1 MISAP
6 VFCRQF
12 IGREK
17 ELDLLVARVRDA
29 AAGNGS
35 LVLIGGEAGIGKT
48 RFVQEVRNR
57 LARDG
62 VRFAAGECHEH
73 SQSPLGP
80 VVEALRALNA
90 SAQGALAGIPR
101 LRLALARLLPE
112 LQPADAPLQTS
123 EDHRGQ
129 YEAIIEALRHLAA
142 ESPLVAA
149 IEDAHWADL
158 ATLEFLRYAAERVAE
173 AKLVLLVTYRSDELH
188 PQHPLMSA
196 LAKLSGRACWKLTLP
211 SLSDA
216 EMRLLASDALEGRGD
231 LSMLPLAVILRLA
244 EGSPLFAEELLRHAI
259 EPSHRPALDVE
270 LPLSLRALVLERIAA
285 LEPDD
290 RVTLS
295 YAAVIGRR
303 FDAEML
309 SRVRGQSVERVAA
322 LLRLVRDLQL
332 ITEERAA
339 RGSYVFRHALVR
351 EALHE
356 ELLWD
361 EARPIHMQ
369 IAQELEALPHSA
381 ERVIELAHH
390 WWAAREPA
398 PASRYNIEAGDLA
411 ESRLAHDDA
420 VRFYERALEFLAEG
434 GEAQAVLYRKLAT
447 ALNLASPGTRSLRAY
462 QKSLAYYERT
472 GDRKNVVELLLAI
485 ARAQWQCADPD
496 PSLESR
502 LRAVETMASTPDD
515 PLYFA
520 SLVETIGLFA
530 LRGDAESAER
540 YIEQAERF
548 TGTPTALAR
557 SRFHNFRA
565 ETHVQRGNVTE
576 MIADHETA
584 TRLAREDPDV
594 ANNVIARLNFAY
606 CAMWVGETSLA
617 LREFAE
623 HRRFAREHFVP
634 DAEAYGLA
642 GEAEADLLLGDYERA
657 REHLRESQTVSPTT
671 DLSWIRIQRASVAI
685 PVGLRLDDAEL
696 VARHA
701 RDELVDLAYRTKE
714 DQRIGPISAAFAE
727 LYVARGEAEHARE
740 LLDRAMASLFGVG
753 LSRIALTVA
762 QYGGPKAI
770 LVAHERL
777 SQWANGAGCRAG
789 TAYLALF
796 RAIVARREGRDAT
809 ELAQEAAQRCAAL
822 GLRPY
827 EALAYELAGRTRD
840 ALALYRMLGDVAN
853 ARRLEALVSPVNR
866 RGRAR
871 DELTAREREIAQLIA
886 EGKSN
891 RAIAETLFLSERT
904 VETHVASIL
913 HKFDVDNR
921 AEVAARVARS
931 GT

>member
-12 IGREK
+12 IGRER
-17 ELDLLVARVRDA
+17 ELDVLDARVRDA
-29 AAGNGS
+29 AAGSGS
-35 LVLIGGEAGIGKT
+35 LLLVGGEAGIGKS
-48 RFVQEVRNR
+48 RFVEEVRKR
-57 LARDG
+57 LAHDG
-62 VRFAAGECHEH
+62 VRFAAGECHVH

-90 SAQGALAGIPR
+90 SAHDALAGIPR

-112 LQPADAPLQTS
+112 LQPTDAPLQSS
-123 EDHRGQ
+123 EDRRGQ

-142 ESPLVAA
+142 VSPVVAA

-158 ATLEFLRYAAERVAE
+158 ATLEFLRYAGERVGD
-173 AKLVLLVTYRSDELH
+173 AKLVLLVTYRSDELRA
-188 PQHPLMSA
+188 QHPLMSA

-216 EMRLLASDALEGRGD
+216 EMRLLAADALEGHGG
-231 LSMLPLAVILRLA
+231 LPVLPLAEVLRLA

-259 EPSHRPALDVE
+259 DPSHQRGLDIE

-295 YAAVIGRR
+295 YAAAIGRR

-309 SRVRGQSVERVAA
+309 ARVRGQSVERVAA
-322 LLRLVRDLQL
+322 LLRNVRDLQL

-351 EALHE
+351 EALYE

-369 IAQELEALPHSA
+369 IAQELETLPHSA
-381 ERVIELAHH
+381 ERVVELAHH

-398 PASRYNIEAGDLA
+398 HAARYNIEAGDLA

-420 VRFYERALEFLAEG
+420 VRFYERALEFVAEG
-434 GEAQAVLYRKLAT
+434 GDAQAVLYRKLAT
-447 ALNLASPGTRSLRAY
+447 ALTLASPGARPLRAY
-462 QKSLAYYERT
+462 QKSLAYYERA

-485 ARAQWQCADPD
+485 ARAQWHLADPD

-502 LRAVETMASTPDD
+502 LRAVETMASTPDH

-530 LRGDAESAER
+530 LRGDVESAQR

-548 TGTPTALAR
+548 TGTPTTLAR

-576 MIADHETA
+576 MIADHEA
-584 TRLAREDPDV
+584 AIRLAREDSDLP
-594 ANNVIARLNFAY
+594 NKVIAGLNLAF
-606 CAMWVGETSLA
+606 CAMWAGETSLA

-642 GEAEADLLLGDYERA
+642 GEAEADALVGDYERA
-657 REHLRESQTVSPTT
+657 RKHLRDSLAVSPTT
-671 DLSWIRIQRASVAI
+671 ELSWIRIQRASVAI

-701 RDELVDLAYRTKE
+701 RDDLVELAYRTKE

-727 LYVARGEAEHARE
+727 LYAARGETQRARE
-740 LLDRAMASLFGVG
+740 LLDRAMSSLYGVG
-753 LSRIALTVA
+753 ISRIALTVA
-762 QYGGPKAI
+762 QHGGPDAI
-770 LVAHERL
+770 RIAHERL
-777 SQWANGAGCRAG
+777 SQWANGKGCRA
-789 TAYLALF
+789 
-796 RAIVARREGRDAT
+796 
-809 ELAQEAAQRCAAL
+809 
-822 GLRPY
+822 
-827 EALAYELAGRTRD
+827 
-840 ALALYRMLGDVAN
+840 
-853 ARRLEALVSPVNR
+853 
-866 RGRAR
+866 
-871 DELTAREREIAQLIA
+871 
-886 EGKSN
+886 
-891 RAIAETLFLSERT
+891 
-904 VETHVASIL
+904 
-913 HKFDVDNR
+913 
-921 AEVAARVARS
+921 
-931 GT
+931 